1 MRMDMDGGNQS
12 DAYRLMISA
21 IVPRP
26 IAFLSTQG
34 VDGSVN
40 LAPFSFFMAAGSN
53 PPMIAVSVEPREE
66 GLKDTAR
73 NIRETGEFVLNM
85 VTEEIAEAMNLA
97 SGDHPYGVSEFAVAG
112 LTPIPSVRIKP
123 PRVKESPVSF
133 ECRAVDVREVGRSP
147 NTLILA
153 ELLVA
158 HVRDDLWIADK
169 KRVDTA
175 ALHAVGRLGGMQY
188 CRVRDIFELVRP
200 KVSRG

>member
-12 DAYRLMISA
+12 EAYRLMISA

-26 IAFLSTQG
+26 IAFLSTRG
-34 VDGSVN
+34 ADGSLN

-53 PPMIAVSVEPREE
+53 PPMIAVSVERRED
-66 GLKDTAR
+66 GVKDTVR

-97 SGDHPYGVSEFAVAG
+97 SGDHAYGVSEFEVAG
-112 LTPIPSVRIKP
+112 LTPVPSERVKP
-123 PRVKESPVSF
+123 PRVMESPVNF
-133 ECRAVDVREVGRSP
+133 ECRAVDVREFGRSP

-158 HVRDDLWIADK
+158 HVRDDLWLPDK

-175 ALHAVGRLGGMQY
+175 ALHAVGRLGAMQY
-188 CRVRDIFELVRP
+188 CRVRDLFELVRP